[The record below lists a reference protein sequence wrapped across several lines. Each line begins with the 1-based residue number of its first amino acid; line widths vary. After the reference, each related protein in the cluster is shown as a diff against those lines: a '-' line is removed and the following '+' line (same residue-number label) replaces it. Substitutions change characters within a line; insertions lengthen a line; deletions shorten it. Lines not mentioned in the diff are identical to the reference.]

1 MIYLSGFADEAS
13 ESLAGQ
19 ISALKELGWTYLEA
33 RSIDGTNIH
42 DIDDEAFDEVCRAL
56 DRGGIRVNC
65 FGSTIANW
73 GKSVDEDFSLAMK
86 TVERAIARMKRLG
99 VPMVRIMSYAILLGE
114 DGSPEPD
121 QKVQKRIAR
130 LGEIC
135 ARFASEGIVPVHE
148 NCFNYGGMSWG
159 HTLELLDAIPSLR
172 LVFDTGNPGLTPDLF
187 KPFPRPNQ
195 DVMEAWNHLKAYVVH
210 IHVKDGWRDPL
221 TGRETYVFPGQGPC
235 RVEEILADCVASG
248 YSGWLTIE
256 PHMAAVFHDA
266 SVCSPETE
274 RRAVF
279 VEYGRRLETTLKRL
293 GLKVESG
300 SASRIERRKER

>member
-1 MIYLSGFADEAS
+1 MYLSGFADEAS
-13 ESLAGQ
+13 DSLAGQ
-19 ISALKELGWTYLEA
+19 IAAVRELGWLYMEA
-33 RSIDGTNIH
+33 RSIDGVNIH
-42 DIDDEAFDEVCRAL
+42 DLDDGAFDEACRTL
-56 DRGGIRVNC
+56 DREGIRVNC

-73 GKSVDEDFSLAMK
+73 GKSVDEDFSLTMK
-86 TVERAIARMKRLG
+86 TVECAIARMKRLG

-114 DGSPEPD
+114 DGLPEPD

-148 NCFNYGGMSWG
+148 NCFNYGGMSWR

-187 KPFPRPNQ
+187 KPFPHPNQ
-195 DVMEAWNHLKAYVVH
+195 DVMEAWNHLKPYVVH
-210 IHVKDGWRDPL
+210 IHVKDGRRDPL
-221 TGRETYVFPGQGPC
+221 TGKETYVFPGDGPC

-248 YSGWLTIE
+248 YDGWLTIE

-266 SVCSPETE
+266 SVRSPETE

-279 VEYGRRLETTLKRL
+279 VEYGRRLEAMLKRL
-293 GLKVESG
+293 GLKIESG
-300 SASRIERRKER
+300 SALRIG